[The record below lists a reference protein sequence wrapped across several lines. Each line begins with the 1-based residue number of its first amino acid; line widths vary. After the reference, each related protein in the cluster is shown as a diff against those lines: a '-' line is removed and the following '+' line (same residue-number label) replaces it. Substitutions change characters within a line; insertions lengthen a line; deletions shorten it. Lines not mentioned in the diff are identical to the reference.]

1 MTSDWQWQYRS
12 KKLACFC
19 VLLIAYCLSISNA
32 YSDQS
37 DKAFALYDKGRYK
50 AAGKIWRKLGQSRSN
65 DGSAYYR
72 LAELYKDGL
81 GYEKHHGQAASW
93 YRLSAEKGYLPAMH
107 DLGVLHHRD
116 GDETVRSTRAA
127 ELWWGKA
134 ADRGYVPS
142 QLELAQL
149 YISGEE
155 KNLPLALKYSR
166 AAALKGDSAGFLLL
180 KDIDRQIES
189 LQISGVYKL
198 FSIPPDHYTLSL
210 ASFVDFDSAWA
221 FLIEKGIQN
230 ARIHRSVYSEF
241 DVTIGD
247 YASIPDAYAGILTLD
262 QELRALR
269 PKPRRLEVIH
279 HELVE
284 PVENLGGDWVKQR
297 NPSNYTVE
305 LYRANADINIYDLVA
320 EAGLSN
326 SVIYRSVFADSVLIA
341 GIFTSLEE
349 ANQVISN
356 LPESLSRLRPRA
368 RQFARVQAEVLD
380 KPAKKRPVF
389 VRASIDE
396 VQASVASDE
405 VPATLPAEA
414 GYEDEP
420 VDNPPI
426 AAEPSVGANAVAPSD
441 EQVDPITALF
451 SAANQWLFDPSN
463 ENSYSLQ
470 VATVSQEQRLL
481 AVMEDY
487 KRQFSNQVVHL
498 FDQSD
503 PEFYY
508 FYVGKFASQQ
518 AAVSAI
524 RGLGLNGAVVRDLN
538 ETRQRRCESWS
549 DRGDAEEK
557 FNSYCSP

>member
-1 MTSDWQWQYRS
+1 MTSDRQWQYRS

-19 VLLIAYCLSISNA
+19 VFLIAYCVSISNA

-50 AAGKIWRKLGQSRSN
+50 AAGKIWRKLGQSRPD
-65 DGSAYYR
+65 DGRAYYR

-81 GYEKHHGQAASW
+81 GYKKHHGQAASW

-198 FSIPPDHYTLSL
+198 FSIPADHYTLSL

-221 FLIEKGIQN
+221 FLIEKSIRN
-230 ARIHRSVYSEF
+230 AQIHRSVYGEYDITLGSYPS
-241 DVTIGD
+241 V
-247 YASIPDAYAGILTLD
+247 PDAYAGILALD
-262 QELRALR
+262 KELRALR

-279 HELVE
+279 HELVA
-284 PVENLGGDWVKQR
+284 PVENLGNTWVKQR
-297 NPSNYTVE
+297 KPSDYTVE

-320 EAGLSN
+320 DAGLSN
-326 SVIYRSVFADSVLIA
+326 SAIYRSVFADSVLVA
-341 GIFTSLEE
+341 GIFNSLEE
-349 ANQVISN
+349 ANIVISN
-356 LPESLSRLRPRA
+356 LPDSLRRLRPRA
-368 RQFARVQAEVLD
+368 RQFSQVQAEISDL
-380 KPAKKRPVF
+380 PAKAKPVI
-389 VRASIDE
+389 VKAEPEITPESVDSESIE
-396 VQASVASDE
+396 T
-405 VPATLPAEA
+405 PLI
-414 GYEDEP
+414 EP
-420 VDNPPI
+420 DIAKAPDSEPNTDIPI
-426 AAEPSVGANAVAPSD
+426 ASEPIPKGKWVT
-441 EQVDPITALF
+441 DPTSTLF
-451 SAANQWLFDPSN
+451 NAANDWLYTKTNKSAYTLQIATMTQR
-463 ENSYSLQ
+463 SRLLQ
-470 VATVSQEQRLL
+470 V
-481 AVMEDY
+481 METYDRRY
-487 KRQFSNQVVHL
+487 KGLGVHV
-498 FDQSD
+498 FDQRD
-503 PEFYY
+503 PEYYY
-508 FYVGKFASQQ
+508 FYLGTFDTQQ
-518 AAVSAI
+518 AAELAKKELSV
-524 RGLGLNGAVVRDLN
+524 NGAVTRKIS
-538 ETRQRRCESWS
+538 ETRRRRCISWS
-549 DRGDAEEK
+549 KKTNTNANYEA
-557 FNSYCSP
+557 FCANVF